1 MYSAL
6 TYKIVDWN
14 RLTGD
19 DIYSKTKLYFFPNN
33 FKTIDA
39 LWYME
44 ADEIEKLFEELGN
57 SRGFY
62 YIPGL
67 YQRYFFTI
75 KGKGVNEYL
84 LTKVDKYDIARE
96 FLQTSGLSTR
106 AEYYAGLG
114 VRYWDLEPN
123 HLKSIYYK
131 FLRLNPEA
139 AVEFYK
145 MVILMKTLGA
155 TEFIDTLYRF
165 ARNDFKTEGLFIADN
180 NVVSDSA
187 THTGMA
193 IGFFAAL
200 GNNQSIDDQ
209 VRLSN
214 NMKYSFFSDISDS
227 LSKIAPELFEKHL
240 KEFRKI
246 MKRYPEIKNIIRT
259 NICSGLTYSEGALS
273 YVITIY
279 IIKVFSESISL
290 GIFTS
295 IFSIISI
302 ITGFLFVKV
311 IKPKYYMKLLC
322 ITLPIT
328 VLLLGIML
336 LNCNF
341 VTVVLYNL
349 IHTISKL
356 LYDLIKE
363 RNIFNF
369 SNIEVIK
376 NKYKVEYF
384 LTIETSLFIGRVIS
398 NTLFI
403 FMAFLNAKFIMSIFV
418 IFVILRS
425 IAIIKL
431 QYDMNKCDSFK

>member
-1 MYSAL
+1 MPNYIIEKFKEHCHDIVEGKYEKIEYGQQIL
-6 TYKIVDWN
+6 TNIVFKNVDKN
-14 RLTGD
+14 FANDFSNAELEFVNSDCVCDYVKELMTKCLKAD
-19 DIYSKTKLYFFPNN
+19 EDFNEEESEAIKLLQSEKTFNKM
-33 FKTIDA
+33 T
-39 LWYME
+39 
-44 ADEIEKLFEELGN
+44 ADEIEKLVEELGN

-240 KEFRKI
+240 KEFRKRE
-246 MKRYPEIKNIIRT
+246 MN
-259 NICSGLTYSEGALS
+259 N
-273 YVITIY
+273 
-279 IIKVFSESISL
+279 
-290 GIFTS
+290 
-295 IFSIISI
+295 
-302 ITGFLFVKV
+302 
-311 IKPKYYMKLLC
+311 YY
-322 ITLPIT
+322 
-328 VLLLGIML
+328 
-336 LNCNF
+336 N
-341 VTVVLYNL
+341 
-349 IHTISKL
+349 
-356 LYDLIKE
+356 YDLIIDNSK
-363 RNIFNF
+363 
-369 SNIEVIK
+369 SNRK
-376 NKYKVEYF
+376 P
-384 LTIETSLFIGRVIS
+384 R
-398 NTLFI
+398 
-403 FMAFLNAKFIMSIFV
+403 
-418 IFVILRS
+418 
-425 IAIIKL
+425 
-431 QYDMNKCDSFK
+431 